1 MRKLFIEHVPTK
13 ESCWRSIILMGMNV
27 ASYKFALA
35 KSLIELANQNK
46 TFIPMDELAKPFS
59 INLCKHLKISDK
71 QITSKSSKYLDVCN
85 KFNRNEIGESDL
97 IEQTTRLG
105 FVNVINAFHVVTRN
119 QIPIRFFDDNRKSK
133 KGITLTDEFFKLA
146 QSEQFKNLPNEVEAR
161 WRLVETA
168 WKLNISSSLISVDYD
183 EQGQL
188 LYVKRNDFERI
199 NITSSRN
206 ALNGYQK
213 GKCFYCFDDI
223 SIKEKDDDLAD
234 IDHFFPHKLKQ
245 IGVIKNIDGIW
256 NLVLACK
263 NCNRGQKGK
272 FERAPEINYL
282 ERLNTRN
289 NFLISSHHPLRET
302 LFLQTGINDE
312 ERHYFL
318 NSCYN
323 DAINSLIHTW
333 KPEYEYEPAF

>member
-1 MRKLFIEHVPTK
+1 MKNQFIEHVPTK
-13 ESCWRSIILMGMNV
+13 ESCWRSIILMGQNV

-35 KSLIELANQNK
+35 KSLITLANQNK

-59 INLCKHLKISDK
+59 RNLCNHLKISDK

-85 KFNRNEIGESDL
+85 KFNRNEIEESDL

-105 FVNVINAFHVVTRN
+105 FVNVIDAFHVVNRD
-119 QIPIRFFDDNRKSK
+119 QVPIRFFDDNRKSE
-133 KGITLTDEFFKLA
+133 KGITLTDDFFKLA
-146 QSEQFKNLPNEVEAR
+146 QSGQFRNLPNEVEAR

-168 WKLNISSSLISVDYD
+168 WKLNISSNLISVEYD
-183 EQGQL
+183 KQGQL
-188 LYVKRNDFERI
+188 LYIKRSDFERT

-213 GKCFYCFDDI
+213 GKCFYCFDEI
-223 SIKEKDDDLAD
+223 SINEKDGDLAD
-234 IDHFFPHKLKQ
+234 VDHFFPHKLKQ
-245 IGVIKNIDGIW
+245 FKVIKNIDGIW

-272 FERAPEINYL
+272 FERIPEINYL

-289 NFLISSHHPLRET
+289 NFLISSHHPLKET
-302 LFLQTGINDE
+302 LLSQTGTNDK

-318 NSCYN
+318 NSCYSE
-323 DAINSLIHTW
+323 AINFLMHTW
-333 KPEYEYEPAF
+333 KPKYEYEPAF